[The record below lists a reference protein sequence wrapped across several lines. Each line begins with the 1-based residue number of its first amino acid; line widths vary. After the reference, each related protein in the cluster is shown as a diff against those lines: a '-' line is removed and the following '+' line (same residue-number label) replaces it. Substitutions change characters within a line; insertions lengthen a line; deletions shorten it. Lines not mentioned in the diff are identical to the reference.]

1 MQQAHSGALHH
12 DQATSQSQLRPS
24 GDHLLSLSRSDT
36 YQLADTLTEPAP
48 TGSGNHSF
56 A

>member
-1 MQQAHSGALHH
+1 MQQAHEGALNH
-12 DQATSQSQLRPS
+12 DQATPQSLLRPS
-24 GDHLLSLSRSDT
+24 GDHLLNLSRSDT

-48 TGSGNHSF
+48 TGFNSF